1 MLSLSI
7 SNTFQKRG
15 PTPLPAGVLLLVAGT
30 LIGLNFPLAKMAAEA
45 GISPLAWVG
54 LISFSSALALLPV
67 AYRHTSVRKLGPRK
81 LRYAL
86 IAGPLTFAGPNLL
99 VFAVIPYTGA
109 GYSGLMFALSPVF
122 TLLVSAVFRLQLPN
136 KWGLVGIIFGL
147 TGAATVSLSQITAE
161 SQPSYAML
169 GLAAVIPLALALGNV
184 YRSVDWP
191 KDATPDELAFLS
203 HLFAGVLYA
212 LLLSFVTDWAGL
224 SALLTVVPLV
234 LAQVA
239 VAAATAPVV
248 FRLQQRGGPVMLSQM
263 GYVAA
268 GVSLAVGS
276 LGLGE
281 RYPFWTWL
289 GAAVIAVGIG
299 FTLFSSK
306 LSAIAPDQSEA
317 I

>member
-7 SNTFQKRG
+7 ANPRQKER
-15 PTPLPAGVLLLVAGT
+15 PTLLPAGVLLLVAGT
-30 LIGLNFPLAKMAAEA
+30 LIGLSFPLAKLAAAA
-45 GISPLAWVG
+45 GVHPVVWVG

-67 AYRHTSVRKLGPRK
+67 AFRDASFRQLGPRK

-99 VFAVIPYTGA
+99 VFAVIPHTGA

-122 TLLVSAVFRLQLPN
+122 TLMVSALFRLQLPT

-147 TGAATVSLSQITAE
+147 AGAATVSLSRVTAE
-161 SQPSYAML
+161 SSPSYAML
-169 GLAAVIPLALALGNV
+169 GLSAAIPLALALGNV

-191 KDATPDELAFLS
+191 RDAAPDELAFLS

-212 LLLSFVTDWAGL
+212 LLIPFVTDWAGL
-224 SALLTVVPLV
+224 ALLLTVLPLV

-276 LGLGE
+276 LWMGEQYPLG
-281 RYPFWTWL
+281 TWL
-289 GAAVIAVGIG
+289 GATVIAGGIG
-299 FTLFSSK
+299 LTLFASR
-306 LSAIAPDQSEA
+306 LPRTETA
-317 I
+317 